1 VFVYQSFPVPVPRR
15 RKRDEAA
22 EEISSILQ
30 PNIHLHTH
38 CDMFVTRILV
48 PSIAAPV
55 VCGGKHYLSDLD
67 RQPSPLPAAQN
78 TTPIVYSSN
87 DDCTLHQPD
96 GGYYIFIR
104 RRCQQ
109 HRPSESLKQAD
120 GSQSPSSP
128 RDPFRS
134 HHHRRVGRGS
144 NKLAVSWL

>member
-1 VFVYQSFPVPVPRR
+1 VFVYQSSPVPVPRR

-96 GGYYIFIR
+96 GGYILYTTAMSATQTVGKSKTSRWITVTIIAKR
-104 RRCQQ
+104 PIPLSPPPPSREGQQ
-109 HRPSESLKQAD
+109 
-120 GSQSPSSP
+120 
-128 RDPFRS
+128 
-134 HHHRRVGRGS
+134 
-144 NKLAVSWL
+144 